1 MDVLLPTTTSVA
13 AVPPKVTLAPV
24 AKFVPVMVTA
34 VPPAVEPL
42 FGDTLVTVGV
52 GVVDPAPMIGTI
64 TPNQGVVPPIHVV
77 VAVWVPTAVTAF
89 ASFTIPG
96 LVLGATVIPVYP
108 VPAAPVK
115 VQQGI

>member
-1 MDVLLPTTTSVA
+1 MESVTVFKPLL
-13 AVPPKVTLAPV
+13 L
-24 AKFVPVMVTA
+24 TA
-34 VPPAVEPL
+34 VPPPVEPL

-52 GVVDPAPMIGTI
+52 SDPAPIIGTI
-64 TPNQGVVPPIHVV
+64 TPNQGVLPPIHVV